1 MADQANIMNML
12 QSNVADIRSV
22 AHDNQFAVFY
32 DSSSGG
38 EYGDDIKTK
47 QEKYTRSR

>member
-12 QSNVADIRSV
+12 QSNAADIGSFV
-22 AHDNQFAVFY
+22 HDNRFTAFF